1 MRRRQPR
8 PSRDIFTALGESVGH
23 NRCAQSQSA
32 KGSQPS
38 SVSDP
43 KLIGATGLTPQRMR
57 ERPLTCCID
66 YTLGACALSPE
77 FTPESV
83 PGWLMGTNKA
93 DDEDSCLGQAKLRM
107 VKDQAWPIIRGLR
120 C

>member
-1 MRRRQPR
+1 MTFSLPWENRSATTDVPNPNPQRDLSQA
-8 PSRDIFTALGESVGH
+8 PSAIR
-23 NRCAQSQSA
+23 
-32 KGSQPS
+32 
-38 SVSDP
+38 
-43 KLIGATGLTPQRMR
+43 KLIGATGLTPQRLR